1 MKNVDDI
8 TAEIIRR
15 EGGYVNDPDDPGGAT
30 KYGVTIHT
38 LRHIRGAATIED
50 VKALTVKEA
59 EDIYKRDYFYGP
71 KINKLPEPL
80 QASVYDMHVNAGTN
94 AIKILQSL
102 LTTFDEKVS
111 VDGALGPQSIGA
123 VKRTFDKAGL
133 YLVDA
138 YGIERRNYY
147 FRLADNR
154 PKSRKYVR
162 TRAGGK
168 AGWITRAEEFMAAK
182 YHMSDAEFNERV
194 ASWVS

>member
-38 LRHIRGAATIED
+38 LRSIHGAATVED

-102 LTTFDEKVS
+102 LAAFDEHVS
-111 VDGALGPQSIGA
+111 VDGALGPRSIGA

-154 PKSRKYVR
+154 PTSRKYVR

-194 ASWVS
+194 ASWVF